1 MGFCLEQKK
10 KYEIRKT
17 KIKKI
22 IKVNKINQS
31 KLSKDGKWSGQT
43 FHENIW
49 HLGTIH
55 IWRP

>member
-31 KLSKDGKWSGQT
+31 KLSKDGK
-43 FHENIW
+43 
-49 HLGTIH
+49 
-55 IWRP
+55 